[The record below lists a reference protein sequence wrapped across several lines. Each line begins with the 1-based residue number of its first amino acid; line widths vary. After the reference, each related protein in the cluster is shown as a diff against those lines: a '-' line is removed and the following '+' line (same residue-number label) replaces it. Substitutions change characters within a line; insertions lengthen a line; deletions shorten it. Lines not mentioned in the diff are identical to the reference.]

1 MKSSIP
7 KLVAMLA
14 LVGAAASNAQI
25 QAIPPN
31 VNPDPNLPMVV
42 LNVSKD
48 YSMFSRAYTDYED
61 LNFDGSIDYFF
72 LPHFKYYGYFD
83 PTKCYSYSTQ
93 SGNFVPNKLA
103 DRETVNGDPAG
114 SQRYY
119 CAGASATTSSLWSGN
134 FLNWAT
140 MSRMDVLRKILY
152 GGLRSTDEAGSP
164 SSPGKTVL
172 EMAFVPRN
180 SQAYAKYYNGSDLIR
195 LTPFSY
201 ASGLSLCRRH
211 EHPGSGDTKE
221 SHVSDLRP
229 VIRAAEGNYIL
240 WNMTEVLS
248 CNWSNEQRYGW
259 QPSTVQ
265 FMTDNYVGAG
275 GASAHNGSVPSRAN
289 EYLARVEVCKKDL
302 IGEERCKQYPN
313 SNLKPIGL
321 LNEFGESSN
330 YGQSPAKAE
339 FAMFL
344 GSFDTNLDGGVLRK
358 NMSEINDEIDAQTGV
373 FKVFSNAN
381 DRGIIYSL
389 NRLRPFGYNPSEGK
403 YWAGNGPD
411 NCTSVSIKNGKCPSW
426 GNPIGEILLEGLRYY
441 AHPETKAL
449 YSGGEKDS
457 ALGLPSPS
465 WIDPLT
471 SNPVYAASGKS
482 RESLYGKNICRP
494 LNMVTVSS
502 GVGTFDGDKMGAF
515 NERASG
521 IGAPHSA
528 AYYTDLIGNSEHEG
542 ISGTTRL
549 AGSNG
554 TDVNGICTGKLIGD
568 LSLVAGLCP
577 EAPNMRGTYLGAGAA
592 YYAHVN
598 RIRSNLTVP
607 VDANAN
613 VLKVRQYAVT
623 MSGGSAS
630 IRIPVPGS
638 NPSKYV
644 FITPASIDWS
654 GTPPLPGNM
663 VDFKVLRRAA
673 NGESGTFLVLWQ
685 HQALGEDQDQDML
698 GSIRYETDASTTPPT
713 LRIFT
718 QTLESN
724 TGHAKPFAFG
734 YTVVG
739 SDKDGSHFHSGINNY
754 ASGESNVVY
763 ASSSEQAAPRHTEDK
778 CYLNDDG
785 TTPPDWRYD
794 KAPRLCVKIGDVFV
808 KGETRLDYKMIGSG
822 DVAIQD
828 PLWYVAKYGGFKD
841 SEKNPTGFPDAV
853 SKWDV
858 KRADGAACG
867 AAGQPNCSDGI
878 PDNYFLARRPDL
890 LEESLRQVFADITG
904 NSNSAPA
911 VSRPDLRAG
920 DYKYVANF
928 SASDLHGE
936 LLSYRLDS
944 AGNFGSTPSARGQ
957 VNLTNA
963 TTREIITNL
972 GTTGVPFTYAG
983 LNVSAGAAYLAGL
996 NASTSVQQDIIGYL
1010 RGTRTREKL
1019 YGGTFRDRNSDSIM
1033 GGVVNS
1039 NPWLQDRPAAN
1050 FFGSVF
1056 EGYGTFKT
1064 AQKSRAKLVWVG
1076 AADGMLHAFTAD
1088 TLMPVMSYV
1097 PQALSSRLKELP
1109 DATITE
1115 LRAYADGSPFTADV
1129 KTSAATSPWKTYLFS
1144 SLGRGAKAIFAL
1156 DVTSPGALTEANA
1169 ASIYKWQFTAADDA
1183 DLGYVI
1189 SDGGVHPASNQAAQ
1203 VARMANGKFAV
1214 LFGNGVSS
1222 TSGKTV
1228 LYILFID
1235 GPSSAGKWV
1244 DNTHYK
1250 RIEVGTAGGGGLMQ
1264 PIWLDTNDDGIADA
1278 IYAGDLK
1285 GNMWKFD
1292 VSGADVTDWKEAYG
1306 KPLYSALDASSKT
1319 LPITTAPVLRFH
1331 PHGGQVVVFGT
1342 GQSIFSG
1349 DFPDTVRQ
1357 HRIFGIWDKPGYA
1370 AAPGAIPSGVTDLQQ
1385 RTWGLDT
1392 AKAEAIVQSAT
1403 DAIDWSSKKGWYVDI
1418 PTSLSS
1424 GMVLGN
1430 PKAVGKDVNIPIVY
1444 KKATQGV
1451 VCADTGV
1458 GADVQVNG
1466 VAGVSMTPNLFGI
1479 AGAAGAVIGI
1489 AGLDQRFAVPEDS
1502 TARCTA
1508 GLSCARIVGPNSDVT
1523 MKRNTTQS
1531 RIFWREIPGL
1541 KTTVEKHR

>member
-1 MKSSIP
+1 MKSPIP
-7 KLVAMLA
+7 KLAAILA
-14 LVGAAASNAQI
+14 LAGAAASNAQI

-72 LPHFKYYGYFD
+72 LPYFKYYGYFD
-83 PTKCYSYSTQ
+83 PTKCYSYGGTGAA
-93 SGNFVPNKLA
+93 GNFIPAKLA
-103 DRETVNGDPAG
+103 EKVTVAGDPAG
-114 SQRYY
+114 SPRYY
-119 CAGASATTSSLWSGN
+119 CAEAGARSSSLWSGN

-152 GGLRSTDEAGSP
+152 GGLRSTDEAGS
-164 SSPGKTVL
+164 SQNPGKTVL

-180 SQAYAKYYNGSDLIR
+180 SQAYAKYYNGPDLIR

-201 ASGLSLCRRH
+201 ATGLTLCRRH
-211 EHPGSGDTKE
+211 ENPTNAEE
-221 SHVSDLRP
+221 SQISKLNP
-229 VIRAAEGNYIL
+229 VIRAAEGNYVL
-240 WNMTEVLS
+240 WNMTEVRS
-248 CNWSNEQRYGW
+248 CNWLNEGKYDW
-259 QPSTVQ
+259 QDSTVA
-265 FMTDNYVGAG
+265 FMTANYVGAG
-275 GASAHNGSVPSRAN
+275 GASAHQGKNPAKAN
-289 EYLARVEVCKKDL
+289 EYMARVEVCRKDL

-373 FKVFSNAN
+373 FKVFANAN

-389 NRLRPFGYNPSEGK
+389 NRLRPFGYNPSTGI
-403 YWAGNGPD
+403 YSTT
-411 NCTSVSIKNGKCPSW
+411 CTSDRIENGKCPSW

-441 AHPETKAL
+441 AHPPETKAL
-449 YSGGEKDS
+449 YSGGENDS
-457 ALGLPSPS
+457 TLGLPSPS
-465 WIDPLT
+465 WIDPLKA
-471 SNPVYAASGKS
+471 NPAYPNSQKS

-515 NERASG
+515 NDSASG
-521 IGAPHSA
+521 IGAPRSA

-577 EAPNMRGTYLGAGAA
+577 EAPNMQGTYLGAGAA

-598 RIRSNLTVP
+598 RIRPELTVP
-607 VDANAN
+607 SDANSN

-630 IRIPVPGS
+630 IRIPVPGG
-638 NPSKYV
+638 NPGSYV
-644 FITPASIDWS
+644 FVTPASIDWN
-654 GTPPLPGNM
+654 GTKPLPGNM

-724 TGHAKPFAFG
+724 TGNARPFAFG

-739 SDKDGSHFHSGINNY
+739 SDKDGSHFHSGINSYVSAESTATY
-754 ASGESNVVY
+754 AR
-763 ASSSEQAAPRHTEDK
+763 SSVQSAPVETEDK
-778 CYLNDDG
+778 CYLMADG
-785 TTPPDWRYD
+785 TKPDPWDYR
-794 KAPRLCVKIGDVFV
+794 KAPRLCVKIGNDFV
-808 KGETRLDYKMIGSG
+808 KGETRLDYKMLGSN
-822 DVAIQD
+822 DVVIQD

-841 SEKNPTGFPDAV
+841 SEKNPTRFPDAA

-867 AAGQPNCSDGI
+867 AAGQPSCSDGI

-936 LLSYRLDS
+936 LLAYRLDS
-944 AGNFGSTPSARGQ
+944 AGNFASTPSARGQ

-963 TTREIITNL
+963 TTRQIITNL
-972 GTTGVPFTYAG
+972 GTTGVPFTHED
-983 LNVSAGAAYLAGL
+983 LNVAAGAAYLAGL
-996 NASTSVQQDIIGYL
+996 GASTSVQQDVIGYL

-1050 FFGSVF
+1050 FFGSAF
-1056 EGYGTFKT
+1056 AGYGIFKT
-1064 AQKSRAKLVWVG
+1064 AQKSRNKLVWVG

-1109 DATITE
+1109 DAAITE

-1129 KTSAATSPWKTYLFS
+1129 KTSAQTNPWRTYLFS

-1156 DVTSPGALTEANA
+1156 DVTSPAALTEANA
-1169 ASIYKWQFTAADDA
+1169 ASVYKWQFTAADDA

-1203 VARMANGKFAV
+1203 VAKMANGKFAV

-1235 GPSSAGKWV
+1235 GPSSAGRWT

-1264 PIWLDTNDDGIADA
+1264 PTWLDTNDDGIADA

-1292 VSGADVTDWKEAYG
+1292 VSSTDVTAWAEAYG
-1306 KPLYSALDASSKT
+1306 KPLYSALDGSNNK

-1349 DFPDTVRQ
+1349 DFPDAVRK
-1357 HRIFGIWDKPGYA
+1357 HRVFGIWDKPGYA
-1370 AAPGAIPSGVTDLQQ
+1370 DAPGTIPSGVTDLQQ
-1385 RTWGLDT
+1385 RTWSLDT
-1392 AKAEAIVQSAT
+1392 EKAEAIVQSAT
-1403 DAIDWSSKKGWYVDI
+1403 GAVDWNRKKGWYVNI
-1418 PTSLSS
+1418 PESLAS
-1424 GMVLGN
+1424 GMVLSN
-1430 PKAVGKDVNIPIVY
+1430 PKAMGKDVNIPIVY
-1444 KKATQGV
+1444 KKATTGV
-1451 VCADTGV
+1451 VCTDTAA

-1466 VAGVSMTPNLFGI
+1466 VAGVSTTPNLFGI
-1479 AGAAGAVIGI
+1479 AGAAGEVIGI
-1489 AGLDQRFAVPEDS
+1489 VGLDQRFAIPEDS

-1523 MKRNTTQS
+1523 MKKNTTQA

>member
-1 MKSSIP
+1 MKLFIL
-7 KLVAMLA
+7 KFAVM
-14 LVGAAASNAQI
+14 ASLIWSGVCNAQI

-31 VNPDPNLPMVV
+31 VSPDPNMPMVM

-61 LNFDGSIDYFF
+61 LNFDGTIDYYF
-72 LPHFKYYGYFD
+72 LPYFKYYGYFD

-93 SGNFVPNKLA
+93 NGNFVPDSFARKESA
-103 DRETVNGDPAG
+103 AGDPAG

-119 CAGASATTSSLWSGN
+119 CAAASASTSNLWSGN

-152 GGLRSTDEAGSP
+152 GGLRSTDEAGTP
-164 SSPGKTVL
+164 SNPGKTVL

-201 ASGLSLCRRH
+201 ARGLTLCRRH
-211 EHPGSGDTKE
+211 ENPGSGDTQE
-221 SHVSDLRP
+221 SQVSQLRP

-248 CNWSNEQRYGW
+248 CNWAVENGYTW
-259 QPSTVQ
+259 QSSTVS
-265 FMTDNYVGAG
+265 FMTDNYQGAG
-275 GASAHNGSVPSRAN
+275 GASTHSNSIPSKAE
-289 EYLARVEVCKKDL
+289 EYLARVEACKNNL

-313 SNLKPIGL
+313 KNLKPIGL
-321 LNEFGESSN
+321 LNEFGESEN
-330 YGQSPAKAE
+330 YGQRASRAE
-339 FAMFL
+339 FAMLL

-358 NMSEINDEIDAQTGV
+358 NMAEINDEIDAQTGV
-373 FKVFSNAN
+373 FKTASNAN

-389 NRLRPFGYNPSEGK
+389 NQLRPFGYNPATGK
-403 YWAGNGPD
+403 FSTS
-411 NCTSVSIKNGKCPSW
+411 CTSDSIKNGDCPSW

-441 AHPETKAL
+441 AGKAAL
-449 YSGGEKDS
+449 YTGGKND
-457 ALGLPSPS
+457 AQLGLPSPT
-465 WIDPLT
+465 WIDPLKA
-471 SNPVYAASGKS
+471 NPTYADSKKT
-482 RESLYGKNICRP
+482 REALYGKNICRP
-494 LNMVTVSS
+494 LNMVTISS
-502 GVGTFDGDKMGAF
+502 GVGTFDGNKMNAL
-515 NERASG
+515 NDSSSG
-521 IGAPHSA
+521 IGAPQGA
-528 AYYTDLIGNSEHEG
+528 AYYTNLIGSAAQEG
-542 ISGTTRL
+542 ISNTTRL

-554 TDVNGICTGKLIGD
+554 TAGDGICTGKLIGD

-598 RIRSNLTVP
+598 RIRSDLTVP
-607 VDANAN
+607 ADANFN

-630 IRIPVPGS
+630 IRVPVPGS
-638 NPSKYV
+638 NPQTYV
-644 FITPASIDWS
+644 FITPASVDWN
-654 GTPPLPGNM
+654 GATPLPGNM
-663 VDFKVLRRAA
+663 VDFKVLRRGA

-685 HQALGEDQDQDML
+685 HQMLGEDQDQDML
-698 GSIRYETDASTTPPT
+698 GSIRYETDSSTSPPT
-713 LRIFT
+713 LRVFT

-724 TGHAKPFAFG
+724 TGNSRPFAFG

-754 ASGESNVVY
+754 VSSESAATY
-763 ASSSEQAAPRHTEDK
+763 AASSVQGEPRNTENK

-785 TTPPDWRYD
+785 TRPSGWNYT
-794 KAPRLCVKIGDVFV
+794 KAPRLCVKIGNAFV
-808 KGETRLDYKMIGSG
+808 KGETRLDYKMLGSSN
-822 DVAIQD
+822 VAIND

-841 SEKNPTGFPDAV
+841 NEKDPTKFPDAV
-853 SKWDV
+853 SKWDA

-867 AAGQPNCSDGI
+867 ATGQPGCSDGI

-911 VSRPDLRAG
+911 VSRSDLRAG

-936 LLSYRLDS
+936 LLAYRLDAS
-944 AGNFGSTPSARGQ
+944 GNFGGTPAARGH

-963 TTREIITNL
+963 GTRTIITNL

-983 LNVSAGAAYLAGL
+983 LHVSVGAAYLAAL
-996 NASTSVQQDIIGYL
+996 DASSTVQQDIIDYL
-1010 RGTRTREKL
+1010 RGTRTKERTS
-1019 YGGTFRDRNSDSIM
+1019 GGTFRDRNSDSIM

-1039 NPWLQDRPAAN
+1039 NPWLQDLPVAN
-1050 FFGSVF
+1050 FFGSAF
-1056 EGYGTFKT
+1056 SDYSRFKA

-1076 AADGMLHAFTAD
+1076 TGDAMFHAFTAD

-1097 PQALSSRLKELP
+1097 PQALSSRLKEIP
-1109 DATITE
+1109 AATVTDV
-1115 LRAYADGSPFTADV
+1115 RAYADGSPFTADV
-1129 KTSAATSPWKTYLFS
+1129 QTSALTDRWKTYLFS

-1156 DVTSPGALTEANA
+1156 DVTSPARLTEANA
-1169 ASIYKWQFTAADDA
+1169 ADIYKWQFTAADDA

-1189 SDGGVHPASNQAAQ
+1189 SEGGVHPASNQAAQ
-1203 VARMANGKFAV
+1203 VAKMANGKFAV

-1228 LYILFID
+1228 LYILFVD
-1235 GPSSAGKWV
+1235 GPGTAGTWV
-1244 DNTHYK
+1244 NNTHYK

-1264 PIWLDTNDDGIADA
+1264 PTWLDTNDDGIADV

-1292 VSGADVTDWKEAYG
+1292 VSDADVTRWTAAYG
-1306 KPLYSALDASSKT
+1306 KPLYAAQDASNKA
-1319 LPITTAPVLRFH
+1319 LPITTAPALRFH
-1331 PHGGQVVVFGT
+1331 PNGGQIVVFGT
-1342 GQSIFSG
+1342 GRSIVSG
-1349 DFPDTVRQ
+1349 DFPDTGLP
-1357 HRIFGIWDKPGYA
+1357 HRIFGIWDKPSYA
-1370 AAPGAIPSGVTDLQQ
+1370 ADPGAIPSGVTDLQQ
-1385 RTWGLDT
+1385 RTWDLDSRKT
-1392 AKAEAIVQSAT
+1392 EAIVQSAT
-1403 DAIDWSSKKGWYVDI
+1403 SAINWGTKKGWYVNI
-1418 PTSLSS
+1418 PMSS
-1424 GMVLGN
+1424 GMVLSN
-1430 PKAVGKDVNIPIVY
+1430 PKAIGKDVNIPIVY
-1444 KKATQGV
+1444 KKPAEGV
-1451 VCADTGV
+1451 VCADSAA

-1466 VAGVSMTPNLFGI
+1466 VTGVATTPNLFGI
-1479 AGAAGAVIGI
+1479 AGAVGEVIGI
-1489 AGLDQRFAVPEDS
+1489 VGLDQRFTIPEDS

-1508 GLSCARIVGPNSDVT
+1508 GLSCARIVGPNTDIT
-1523 MKRNTTQS
+1523 MKKNTTQS

-1541 KTTVEKHR
+1541 KTTVETHR